1 MKRKEILEE
10 LYNKIG
16 GANPGWISD
25 FQKLYKYP
33 IGNKALVLPTQDIYQ
48 NMASWNYLFSD
59 VSAIISY
66 EHCLQLSCDEIIDN
80 IKKSTDTGDIK
91 ELKSHLKE
99 VIEAIEKCYITLG
112 ADYHIYEDKAK
123 PFID

>member
-10 LYNKIG
+10 LYKKIG
-16 GANPGWISD
+16 GADPGWISD
-25 FQKLYKYP
+25 FQKIYKYP
-33 IGNKALVLPTQDIYQ
+33 IGNKALVLPTQAIYQ

-66 EHCLQLSCDEIIDN
+66 EHCLQLACDELIDIITHPTN
-80 IKKSTDTGDIK
+80 STDIK
-91 ELKSHLKE
+91 ELKNQLKD

-112 ADYHIYEDKAK
+112 KNYHFYEDKAK
-123 PFID
+123 PFLE